1 MRTMMSSSTNDS
13 ETLPINEIDN
23 TAEIIAYRVEKIFQ
37 RYFVTLIV
45 FMFLQSFTETLLE
58 KYL

>member
-1 MRTMMSSSTNDS
+1 MSSSTNDS